1 MARAVAADG
10 PGPRRADPA
19 GRAGRSVPGWLIG
32 VLVGAALV
40 LAPSFVVVVAVLL
53 MPGLLAHVAGGADGR
68 AASRTMLLFGC
79 CGCVSP
85 VREMWQQL
93 MRGGVAGAHAM
104 PTIGAQLGAPDLLA
118 TAWLAAGAG
127 WLVVELAPVVT
138 RTVAEAAE
146 ARRIAQL
153 LAMRAQL
160 EAEWETA
167 PPD

>member
-1 MARAVAADG
+1 MAADR
-10 PGPRRADPA
+10 PGPSRSDRAA
-19 GRAGRSVPGWLIG
+19 GAGRSVPGWLIG

-53 MPGLLAHVAGGADGR
+53 LPGLLAHVAGGADGR
-68 AASRTMLLFGC
+68 SASRTMLLFGC

-93 MRGGVAGAHAM
+93 MRGGSAGAHAM
-104 PTIGAQLGAPDLLA
+104 PTVAGQLGAPDLLA

-138 RTVAEAAE
+138 RTLAEAAE
-146 ARRIAQL
+146 TRRTAQL